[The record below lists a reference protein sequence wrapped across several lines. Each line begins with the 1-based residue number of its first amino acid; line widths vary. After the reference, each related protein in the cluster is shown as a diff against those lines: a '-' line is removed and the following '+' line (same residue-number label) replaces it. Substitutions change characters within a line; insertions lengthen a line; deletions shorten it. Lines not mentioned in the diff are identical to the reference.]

1 MKKTKCILLGLA
13 VPAAV
18 LVFWYIA
25 TTFTGVPNTILP
37 KISSVV
43 LTGGDMIHT
52 GQLPA
57 DLGISIGRVVKGF
70 LASAVIGIILGSAM
84 GMSQTVN
91 ALFHPFITTIRQ
103 IPMIA

>member
-1 MKKTKCILLGLA
+1 MQKTKRILLGLA
-13 VPAAV
+13 VPAAI

-52 GQLPA
+52 GQLPT
-57 DLGISIGRVVKGF
+57 DLEIGRAHV
-70 LASAVIGIILGSAM
+70 
-84 GMSQTVN
+84 
-91 ALFHPFITTIRQ
+91 
-103 IPMIA
+103 